1 MLVLKC
7 LECGEI
13 HEIEECEKEAAGQFG
28 CARCCGGELD
38 IIDEYETGKGFYC
51 PCGCRGNLDE
61 CVYASTCCICGK
73 KFVGHGYGRKI
84 DPCPA
89 CAENIVKNA
98 IPITKGG

>member
-61 CVYASTCCICGK
+61 CVYASPI
-73 KFVGHGYGRKI
+73 RKI
-84 DPCPA
+84 LS
-89 CAENIVKNA
+89 
-98 IPITKGG
+98 

>member
-61 CVYASTCCICGK
+61 CVYASTQGAKKASLKRYGILAGK
-73 KFVGHGYGRKI
+73 SVSAFFRLFFFRKFYRVR
-84 DPCPA
+84 
-89 CAENIVKNA
+89 
-98 IPITKGG
+98 